1 MSGERPSVEDM
12 TDQSSTSPTGDDHG
26 TDPRDLIAEFEAVE
40 SQEETAPAE
49 HTVDPS
55 VPGDAADRSDVATPG
70 ATPSDGTGD
79 EDGSHGP
86 MVSDAAIDWS
96 SLDGGADESA
106 SR

>member
-1 MSGERPSVEDM
+1 M

-40 SQEETAPAE
+40 SEEDAAPVE
-49 HTVDPS
+49 HTTDPA

-70 ATPSDGTGD
+70 ATPGGGSGSD
-79 EDGSHGP
+79 EDGGHGP